1 MAKIRA
7 MKMKRQGK
15 LPAKRN
21 DSSEFDCGESSG
33 KQTDKP
39 PPKIQPETG
48 IGNKPRVIGN
58 SLEFFGGVFY
68 RRRQVA
74 NGFIRYA
81 GLHPDR

>member
-1 MAKIRA
+1 MNNNTI
-7 MKMKRQGK
+7 
-15 LPAKRN
+15 
-21 DSSEFDCGESSG
+21 
-33 KQTDKP
+33 KQTCQGEQDDKP
-39 PPKIQPETG
+39 PPKIPAKKGT
-48 IGNKPRVIGN
+48 GNKPRVIGN